1 MSTKRNKTSTPLAL
15 TVAAILGISG
25 SAIAGDGRPEYSEG
39 HQRIV
44 YGKVIDVTPMYRQ
57 VRVTTP
63 VKECWSEPVTRS
75 HRVYDGGHTAGSTL
89 AGGIIGGIIG
99 HQIGKG
105 RGRKLATAVGT
116 IVGAQMGHDAA
127 HGGYATDSYIVYEDV
142 CEVEQKVSYEQVLD
156 GYQVNYKYQGSQYQ
170 TVLPYNPG
178 NKIKLRLSV
187 EPVF

>member
-44 YGKVIDVTPMYRQ
+44 YGKVIDVTPMYQQ

-89 AGGIIGGIIG
+89 AGANSQAAPIDASTMPIPGAT
-99 HQIGKG
+99 
-105 RGRKLATAVGT
+105 RGTSPA
-116 IVGAQMGHDAA
+116 
-127 HGGYATDSYIVYEDV
+127 
-142 CEVEQKVSYEQVLD
+142 
-156 GYQVNYKYQGSQYQ
+156 GS
-170 TVLPYNPG
+170 
-178 NKIKLRLSV
+178 KR
-187 EPVF
+187 